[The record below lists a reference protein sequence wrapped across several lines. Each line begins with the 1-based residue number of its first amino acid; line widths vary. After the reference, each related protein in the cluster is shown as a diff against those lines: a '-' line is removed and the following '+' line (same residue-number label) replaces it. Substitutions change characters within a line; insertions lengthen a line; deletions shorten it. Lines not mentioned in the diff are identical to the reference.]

1 MTLEVCLE
9 RVCVEA
15 STKRVGVENSSALRL
30 HCASS
35 KELVSIFDS
44 VSFCALYPHS
54 TRM

>member
-1 MTLEVCLE
+1 MTLEACLE

-15 STKRVGVENSSALRL
+15 STKRVGVENSSALES
-30 HCASS
+30 HC
-35 KELVSIFDS
+35 ELVSISDS